1 MQKAT
6 FRIVK
11 GGLLHYELRPFV
23 CQEMRVYQNSGT
35 PFFHIQAV
43 KDV

>member
-11 GGLLHYELRPFV
+11 GGLLHYELRPFG
-23 CQEMRVYQNSGT
+23 CQKMAFE
-35 PFFHIQAV
+35 A
-43 KDV
+43 

>member
-11 GGLLHYELRPFV
+11 GGLLHYELCPFV
-23 CQEMRVYQNSGT
+23 CQEMA
-35 PFFHIQAV
+35 FEA
-43 KDV
+43 

>member
-1 MQKAT
+1 MCNKNSKTKMQKAT

-23 CQEMRVYQNSGT
+23 CQEMA
-35 PFFHIQAV
+35 F
-43 KDV
+43 